1 MSIAGIK
8 TISYPSYYKIK
19 NMKENTYEKNYF
31 GKINDNSRLID
42 INVPKQISLID
53 TYNIMKQ
60 VKQNMISKEES
71 KDISSKY
78 EVDKQQTDIKETIID
93 EKTTYKNKKEAKTDT
108 EIIVKPDGSRVLI
121 VTTDIGGMKT
131 TMSLEISKPTDM
143 PNESNQE
150 NNDNLENEVTE
161 FEKLYIKCHETEE
174 TWLISF

>member
-8 TISYPSYYKIK
+8 TMSYPSYYKIK
-19 NMKENTYEKNYF
+19 NMKRNTSEKGYS

-42 INVPKQISLID
+42 INAPKQISLID
-53 TYNIMKQ
+53 TYNIMRQ
-60 VKQNMISKEES
+60 AKQNIISKEES

-78 EVDKQQTDIKETIID
+78 EVDKQQTNIKKTIID
-93 EKTTYKNKKEAKTDT
+93 EKTTHKNKKEEAKTDT

-150 NNDNLENEVTE
+150 NNDNLEQD
-161 FEKLYIKCHETEE
+161 IKNNILSEE
-174 TWLISF
+174 IIESEIE